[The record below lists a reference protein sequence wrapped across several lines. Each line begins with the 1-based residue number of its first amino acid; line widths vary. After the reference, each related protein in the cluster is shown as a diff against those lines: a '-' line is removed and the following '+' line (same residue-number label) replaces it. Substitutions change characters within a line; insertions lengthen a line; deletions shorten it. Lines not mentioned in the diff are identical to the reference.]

1 MNIFD
6 IVVIGTALS
15 LDAFGVSLSIGLNSK
30 VRRMNKYMFAI
41 SFGFF
46 QFAFAFLGGLF
57 GNLFNVYIL
66 EVPSVIGGLVTAF
79 VGILMIKEGFNDRKE
94 CLLIKPKMYFILGI
108 SVSIDALVIGFTVL
122 NTIIK
127 LKLVL
132 RDTIYIGVI
141 TLCFSLVAFYI
152 AKYLKK
158 INLVCKYADYLG
170 GIVLIIFG
178 IHMMFF

>member
-6 IVVIGTALS
+6 IAVIGTALS

-30 VRRMNKYMFAI
+30 VKRTNKCMFAV

-57 GNLFNVYIL
+57 GNLFNAYIL
-66 EVPSVIGGLVTAF
+66 EVPGVIGGIITAF
-79 VGILMIKEGFNDRKE
+79 VGVLMVKEGFNEQKE
-94 CLLIKPKMYFILGI
+94 CLLIKPKMYFVLGI

-122 NTIIK
+122 NTINK
-127 LKLVL
+127 LNLILK
-132 RDTIYIGVI
+132 DTIYIGVI
-141 TLCFSLVAFYI
+141 TLCFSFSAFYI

-158 INLVCKYADYLG
+158 INLVCKYADYIG
-170 GIVLIIFG
+170 GIVLIVFG